1 MARHIVF
8 LFSVLV
14 CISSCGPSRTA
25 YQREVRAYQRGAIT
39 EDTSFVYQLP
49 YPPQLKPRVV
59 QGYFS
64 RFSHKRRAALDFKLK
79 PGSPVL
85 AARDGI
91 VVRIKADGKRGGWNK
106 KYRADGNHVIIQHR
120 DSTRTGYWHLRY
132 QSIHV
137 NVGDSVRAGQQI
149 GLSGKTGYALF
160 PHLHF
165 LAWRWYRG
173 NWQSI
178 GTRFATSKG
187 IRYLRVGKRYRSPS
201 HAIQ

>member
-1 MARHIVF
+1 MRILLGLLSVF
-8 LFSVLV
+8 VLL
-14 CISSCGPSRTA
+14 ISCGPTRTA
-25 YQREVRAYQRGAIT
+25 YQKEVRAYQRGTIS

-49 YPPQLKPRVV
+49 YPSDLRPRVV

-91 VVRIKADGKRGGWNK
+91 VVRVKADGNRGGWNR
-106 KYRADGNHVIIQHR
+106 KYRADGNHVIIQHS
-120 DSTRTGYWHLRY
+120 DSTRTGYWHLRH
-132 QSIHV
+132 QSV
-137 NVGDSVRAGQQI
+137 LVRVGDNVRAGQPI
-149 GLSGKTGYALF
+149 GSSGKTGYALF

-165 LAWRWYRG
+165 LAWRWNQG

-178 GTRFATSKG
+178 GTRFVTSKG

-201 HAIQ
+201 HVIR